1 MAPCVLWVDEIE
13 KGFSS
18 TGDSDGG
25 AGRRVLGGLLTWL
38 AEKQTRVFVV
48 ATANDIEELPPELV
62 RKGRFDEI
70 FFVDLPQLEARVE
83 ILRIHAQR
91 RHIALDD
98 ASLLTLAQASEGFSG
113 AEIEQAIVA
122 VLYTAHA
129 QHVTPNIEMIRN
141 EFASTRPL
149 AVVMAEK
156 VASLRAWAQER
167 TVPAD

>member
-1 MAPCVLWVDEIE
+1 MNSNDLSVLIRSRVPILVIDSADETQVI
-13 KGFSS
+13 K
-18 TGDSDGG
+18 T
-25 AGRRVLGGLLTWL
+25 VLRASGHPSEP
-38 AEKQTRVFVV
+38 AEL
-48 ATANDIEELPPELV
+48 I

-70 FFVDLPQLEARVE
+70 FFVDLPQLAARLE
-83 ILRIHAQR
+83 ILRIHVQR
-91 RHIALDD
+91 RHIALDA
-98 ASLLTLAQASEGFSG
+98 ASLMALAQASEGFSG

-129 QHVTPNIEMIRN
+129 QHVTPNMDMIRN
-141 EFASTRPL
+141 ELVSTRPL